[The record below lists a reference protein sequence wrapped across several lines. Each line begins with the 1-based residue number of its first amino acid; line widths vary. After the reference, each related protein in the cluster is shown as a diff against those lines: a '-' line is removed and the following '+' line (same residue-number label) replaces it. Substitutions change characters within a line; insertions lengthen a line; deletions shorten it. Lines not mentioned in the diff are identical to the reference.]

1 MTRRIRMAMAAALCV
16 VGAAGC
22 EGTNAFTAPGLDAG
36 PVGGQPNSQLGSI
49 TGTVTANGQGLGG
62 ISVLVSNRD
71 SVVTNGTGQYA
82 LTNLG
87 PATYSV
93 SIRIPINYTLAA
105 GEENPRTVTVAA
117 GSATNA
123 NWQLRETTTVP

>member
-1 MTRRIRMAMAAALCV
+1 MGLTAALCA
-16 VGAAGC
+16 VGVAAC
-22 EGTNAFTAPGLDAG
+22 EGTNAFTAPGLEAG
-36 PVGGQPNSQLGSI
+36 PVGGQPNSQLGAI
-49 TGTVTANGQGLGG
+49 TGTVTANGRGLGG

-71 SVVTNGTGQYA
+71 STVTNGTGQYT

-117 GSATNA
+117 GSAANA
-123 NWQLRETTTVP
+123 SWQLRETTPIP

>member
-1 MTRRIRMAMAAALCV
+1 MTRRIRIGLGAALCV
-16 VGAAGC
+16 VGAAACDGAN
-22 EGTNAFTAPGLDAG
+22 GFTGPGLGAG
-36 PVGGQPNSQLGSI
+36 GIGGQPNSQLGAI

-71 SVVTNGTGQYA
+71 STVTNGLGQYA

-93 SIRIPINYTLAA
+93 SIRVPINYTLAA

-117 GSATNA
+117 GSSTNA
-123 NWQLRETTTVP
+123 SWQLRETTTVP